1 MTSFKP
7 LRVWPGA
14 VFGALAGL
22 LFFVLP
28 AVSSDAGMIGLIG
41 GLASALAVFV
51 WWLLFSRAPWPE
63 RLGVIALMVLAVAVT
78 YRLVDASIAGGAM
91 GYMLTFFSMPAL
103 AVALGAAVLLSRH
116 ASTAARRASLGIGVA
131 LACAFFIILRTDG
144 MLNGSPQLHW
154 RWTPT
159 AEELLLAKSENALPA
174 APVAPAAAPAT
185 PAASDP
191 APAPAAAV
199 PVAASTSSESASAPE
214 WPGFRGPLRD
224 GVVRNLRIATDWSSS
239 PPVEVWKRAVGPGW
253 SSFAVLGD
261 LLYTQEQRGNDEVV
275 AAYSVSTGKA
285 VWAHKNPVRFYES
298 NGGAGP
304 RGTPTLAGGRVYT
317 FGATGILN
325 SLDARTGAVL
335 WSSNVARDTDTKV
348 PGWGFSSSPLVAEGV
363 VVVAAAGNLAGY
375 DAATGRRRW
384 TGPRH
389 GGSYS
394 SPQLV
399 TIDGVP
405 QVVMM
410 SSAGTTS
417 VAPATGEVLWE
428 HAWEG
433 GAIVQP
439 GVLPDGGLLINTIA
453 ATGGLGIRRLNV
465 AHASGAWR
473 ADERWT
479 STGLKP
485 YFNDF
490 VVHKG
495 YAYGFDGNIL
505 ACINLEDGKRVWQ
518 GGRYGNGQLVL
529 LPEQELLL
537 VLSEEGELALVGA
550 KPDSFSELARMPAI
564 EGKTW
569 NHPAIVRDVLLVRNG
584 EQMAAFRL
592 PIAR

>member
-1 MTSFKP
+1 MSSFKP

-28 AVSSDAGMIGLIG
+28 AVSSSAGMIGAIG

-51 WWLLFSRAPWPE
+51 WWLFFSRAAWSE
-63 RLGVIALMVLAVAVT
+63 RLGIVALMVVAVAVT
-78 YRLVDASIAGGAM
+78 YRLVDPSIAGGAM
-91 GYMLTFFSMPAL
+91 GYMLTLFSLPAL
-103 AVALGAAVLLSRH
+103 AAGLGVAVFLSRH
-116 ASTAARRASLGIGVA
+116 ATASTRRASIVIGVA
-131 LACAFFIILRTDG
+131 MACGYFTTLRTDG
-144 MLNGSPQLHW
+144 MWNGSPQLHW

-174 APVAPAAAPAT
+174 APAAATAT
-185 PAASDP
+185 AAASDP
-191 APAPAAAV
+191 AALAAV
-199 PVAASTSSESASAPE
+199 PAPVAPSPPVETATPAE
-214 WPGFRGPLRD
+214 WPGFRGPSRD
-224 GVVRNLRIATDWSSS
+224 GVVRNVRIATDWAQS
-239 PPVEVWKRAVGPGW
+239 PPMVVWKRAIGPGW
-253 SSFAVLGD
+253 SSFAVQGD

-275 AAYSVSTGKA
+275 AAYSVATGRP
-285 VWAHKNPVRFYES
+285 VWAHRDPVRFYES

-304 RGTPTLAGGRVYT
+304 RGTPTLAGGRVYA

-325 SLDARTGAVL
+325 ALDARTGAVL

-375 DAATGRRRW
+375 DAATGKHRW

-399 TIDGVP
+399 TIDGVT

-428 HAWEG
+428 HVWEG

-439 GVLPDGGLLINTIA
+439 AVLPDGGLLINTIA
-453 ATGGLGIRRLNV
+453 ATGGLGVRRLNV

-495 YAYGFDGNIL
+495 HAFGFDGNIL
-505 ACINLEDGKRVWQ
+505 ACINLEDGKRVWK

-529 LPEQELLL
+529 LAEQDLLL
-537 VLSEEGELALVGA
+537 VLSEEGELALVSA
-550 KPDSFSELARMPAI
+550 KADSFAELARMPAI

-569 NHPAIVRDVLLVRNG
+569 NHPAIVRDILLVRNG

>member
-1 MTSFKP
+1 MSSFKP
-7 LRVWPGA
+7 LRVWPGV

-63 RLGVIALMVLAVAVT
+63 RLGVVALMVVAVTVT

-91 GYMLTFFSMPAL
+91 GFMLTFFSMPAM
-103 AVALGAAVLLSRH
+103 AVALGMAVFLSRH
-116 ASTAARRASLGIGVA
+116 APASTRRASLVLGVA
-131 LACAFFIILRTDG
+131 MACGFFTILRTDG
-144 MLNGSPQLHW
+144 MWNGSPQLHW

-159 AEELLLAKSENALPA
+159 SEEVLLAASENALPA
-174 APVAPAAAPAT
+174 APVAPTAAPAIAASSDPAAAATPAPVALSTPAEPAT
-185 PAASDP
+185 PA
-191 APAPAAAV
+191 
-199 PVAASTSSESASAPE
+199 E
-214 WPGFRGPLRD
+214 WPGFRGPSRD
-224 GVVRNLRIATDWSSS
+224 GVVRNVRIASDWASS
-239 PPVEVWKRAVGPGW
+239 PPVLVWKRAVGPGW
-253 SSFAVLGD
+253 SSFAVQGD

-275 AAYSVSTGKA
+275 AAYSVATGKP
-285 VWAHKNPVRFYES
+285 VWGHKDQVRFYES

-304 RGTPTLAGGRVYT
+304 RGTPTLAGGRVYA

-325 SLDARTGAVL
+325 ALDARTGVVL

-348 PGWGFSSSPLVAEGV
+348 PVWGFSSSPLVAEGV

-375 DAATGRRRW
+375 DAATGKHRW

-394 SPQLV
+394 SPQLA

-410 SSAGTTS
+410 SAAGTTS
-417 VAPATGEVLWE
+417 VSPATGDVLWE

-495 YAYGFDGNIL
+495 HAYGFDGNIL
-505 ACINLEDGKRVWQ
+505 ACINLEDGKRVWK

-529 LPEQELLL
+529 LPEQDLLL
-537 VLSEEGELALVGA
+537 VLSEEGELALVSA
-550 KPDSFSELARMPAI
+550 KADSFTELARMPAI

-592 PIAR
+592 PKAR

>member
-1 MTSFKP
+1 MSSFNP

-14 VFGALAGL
+14 LFGALAGL
-22 LFFVLP
+22 LFYVLP
-28 AVSSDAGMIGLIG
+28 AVFPGAGMIGLIG
-41 GLASALAVFV
+41 GLASALAVLV
-51 WWLLFSRAPWPE
+51 WWLFLSRAPWSE
-63 RLGVIALMVLAVAVT
+63 RLGVLALMALAVTVT

-91 GYMLTFFSMPAL
+91 GFMLTFFSLPAM
-103 AVALGAAVLLSRH
+103 AAALGAAVFLTRH
-116 ASTAARRASLGIGVA
+116 APASTRRASLVAGVV
-131 LACAFFIILRTDG
+131 LACGFFTMLRTDG
-144 MLNGSPQLHW
+144 MLDGRPQLKW
-154 RWTPT
+154 RWIPT
-159 AEELLLAKSENALPA
+159 AEETLLAKPDEALPA
-174 APVAPAAAPAT
+174 APAPASVTAAPSEPAASVVTSAPVAAPASAAAAT
-185 PAASDP
+185 PA
-191 APAPAAAV
+191 
-199 PVAASTSSESASAPE
+199 E
-214 WPGFRGPLRD
+214 WPGFRGPSRD
-224 GVVRNLRIATDWSSS
+224 GVVRNVRIATDWSSS
-239 PPVEVWKRAVGPGW
+239 PPVVVWKRAIGPGW
-253 SSFAVLGD
+253 SSFAVQGD
-261 LLYTQEQRGNDEVV
+261 LLYTQEQRGNEEVV
-275 AAYSVSTGKA
+275 AAYAVATGKP
-285 VWAHKNPVRFYES
+285 VWAHRDPVRFYES

-304 RGTPTLAGGRVYT
+304 RGTPTLAGGRVYA

-325 SLDARTGAVL
+325 ALDARTGARL

-348 PGWGFSSSPLVAEGV
+348 PGWGFSSSPLLADGI

-375 DAATGRRRW
+375 DAATGKHRW

-394 SPQLV
+394 SPQLM
-399 TIDGVP
+399 TIDGVT

-439 GVLPDGGLLINTIA
+439 AVLPDGGLLINTIA
-453 ATGGLGIRRLNV
+453 ATGGLGVRRLTV
-465 AHASGAWR
+465 AHASGGWR

-495 YAYGFDGNIL
+495 HAFGFDGNIL
-505 ACINLEDGKRVWQ
+505 ACINLEDGKRVWK

-529 LPEQELLL
+529 LPEQDLLL

-550 KPDSFSELARMPAI
+550 KSDSFTELARMPALD
-564 EGKTW
+564 GKTW
-569 NHPAIVRDVLLVRNG
+569 NHPAIVRDILLVRNG

>member
-1 MTSFKP
+1 MDSLKP

-22 LFFVLP
+22 LFFALP
-28 AVSSDAGMIGLIG
+28 AVSSGAAMIGLAG
-41 GLASALAVFV
+41 GLLSALVVLV
-51 WWLLFSRAPWPE
+51 WWLFFSRAPWVE

-78 YRLVDASIAGGAM
+78 YRLVDESIAGGAM
-91 GYMLTFFSMPAL
+91 GFMLMFFSLPVL
-103 AVALGAAVLLSRH
+103 AVALGAAVFLSRH
-116 ASTAARRASLGIGVA
+116 GTSITRRALIVVGVV
-131 LACAFFIILRTDG
+131 LACGYFTTIRTDG
-144 MLNGSPQLHW
+144 MWDGRPQLQW

-159 AEELLLAKSENALPA
+159 AEEQLLAKAEDALP
-174 APVAPAAAPAT
+174 APVAPATAPV
-185 PAASDP
+185 
-191 APAPAAAV
+191 AAV
-199 PVAASTSSESASAPE
+199 PSATEPAAVSPAAVATPTSAEAPTSAE
-214 WPGFRGPLRD
+214 WPGFRGPSRD
-224 GVVRNLRIATDWSSS
+224 GVVHDMRIATDWSLS
-239 PPVEVWKRAVGPGW
+239 PPVLVWKRAVGPGW
-253 SSFAVLGD
+253 SSFAVQGD
-261 LLYTQEQRGNDEVV
+261 VLYTQEQRGNDEVV
-275 AAYSVSTGKA
+275 AAYSVSTGKPI
-285 VWAHKNPVRFYES
+285 WAHRDPVRFYES

-304 RGTPTLAGGRVYT
+304 RGTPTLAGGRVYA

-325 SLDARTGAVL
+325 ALDPRTGARL
-335 WSSNVARDTDTKV
+335 WSNNVARDTDTKV
-348 PGWGFSSSPLVAEGV
+348 PGWGFSSSPLVADGV
-363 VVVAAAGNLAGY
+363 VIVAAAGNLAGY
-375 DAATGRRRW
+375 DAVTGKQRW

-394 SPQLV
+394 SPQMLTV
-399 TIDGVP
+399 DGVL

-439 GVLPDGGLLINTIA
+439 AVLPDGGLLVNTIA
-453 ATGGLGIRRLNV
+453 ATGGLGVRRLNV
-465 AHASGAWR
+465 AHTSGSWH

-495 YAYGFDGNIL
+495 YAFGFDGNIL
-505 ACINLEDGKRVWQ
+505 ACINLEDGKRVWK

-529 LPEQELLL
+529 LPDQDLLL

-550 KPDSFSELARMPAI
+550 TPTSFAEIARMPAI
-564 EGKTW
+564 DGKPW
-569 NHPAIVRDVLLVRNG
+569 NHPAIVHDLLLVRNG
-584 EQMAAFRL
+584 EQMAAYRL
-592 PIAR
+592 PKPR

>member
-1 MTSFKP
+1 MSSFKP

-28 AVSSDAGMIGLIG
+28 AVSSDAGMIGLAG
-41 GLASALAVFV
+41 GLVCALAVFV

-63 RLGVIALMVLAVAVT
+63 RLGVTALMVVAVAVT

-91 GYMLTFFSMPAL
+91 GFMLAFFSLPAL
-103 AVALGAAVLLSRH
+103 AAALGVAVFLSRH
-116 ASTAARRASLGIGVA
+116 ATRSTRRAAVVAGVA
-131 LACAFFIILRTDG
+131 MACGFFTMLRTDG
-144 MLNGSPQLHW
+144 MWNGTPQLHW

-159 AEELLLAKSENALPA
+159 AEELLLAKAENALPA
-174 APVAPAAAPAT
+174 APATAPAT
-185 PAASDP
+185 AAASDP
-191 APAPAAAV
+191 ATLAAAPAAVAPSM
-199 PVAASTSSESASAPE
+199 PVEAATPAE
-214 WPGFRGPLRD
+214 WPGFRGPSRD
-224 GVVRNLRIATDWSSS
+224 GVVRNVRIATDWAQS
-239 PPVEVWKRAVGPGW
+239 PPVVVWKRDIGPGW
-253 SSFAVLGD
+253 SSFAVQGD

-275 AAYSVSTGKA
+275 AAYSVATGKP
-285 VWAHKNPVRFYES
+285 VWAHKDTARFYES

-304 RGTPTLAGGRVYT
+304 RGTPTLSGGRVYA
-317 FGATGILN
+317 FGATGVLN
-325 SLDARTGAVL
+325 ALDARTGARL
-335 WSSNVARDTDTKV
+335 WSNNVARDTDTKV
-348 PGWGFSSSPLVAEGV
+348 PGWGFSSSPIVAEGV
-363 VVVAAAGNLAGY
+363 VIVAAAGNLAGY
-375 DAATGRRRW
+375 DAATGKQRW

-439 GVLPDGGLLINTIA
+439 AVLPDGGLLINTIA
-453 ATGGLGIRRLNV
+453 ATGGLGVRRLNV
-465 AHASGAWR
+465 AHASGGWR

-495 YAYGFDGNIL
+495 HAYGFDGNIL
-505 ACINLEDGKRVWQ
+505 ACINLEDGKRVWK

-529 LPEQELLL
+529 LPEQDLLL
-537 VLSEEGELALVGA
+537 VLSEEGELALVSA
-550 KPDSFSELARMPAI
+550 KADSFSELARMPAI
-564 EGKTW
+564 DGKTW
-569 NHPAIVRDVLLVRNG
+569 NHPAIVRDILLVRNG

>member
-1 MTSFKP
+1 MDSFKP

-28 AVSSDAGMIGLIG
+28 AVSSDAGMIGLAG
-41 GLASALAVFV
+41 GLVCALAVFV

-63 RLGVIALMVLAVAVT
+63 RLGVTALMVVAVAVT

-91 GYMLTFFSMPAL
+91 GFMLAFFSLPAL
-103 AVALGAAVLLSRH
+103 AAALGVAVFLSRH
-116 ASTAARRASLGIGVA
+116 ATRSTRRAAVVAGVA
-131 LACAFFIILRTDG
+131 MACGFFTMLRTDG
-144 MLNGSPQLHW
+144 MWNGTPQLHW

-159 AEELLLAKSENALPA
+159 AEELLLAKAENALPA
-174 APVAPAAAPAT
+174 APATAPAT
-185 PAASDP
+185 AAASDP
-191 APAPAAAV
+191 ATLAAAPAAVAPSM
-199 PVAASTSSESASAPE
+199 PVEAATPAE
-214 WPGFRGPLRD
+214 WPGFRGPSRD
-224 GVVRNLRIATDWSSS
+224 GVVRNVRIATDWAQS
-239 PPVEVWKRAVGPGW
+239 PPVVVWKRDIGPGW
-253 SSFAVLGD
+253 SSFAVQGD

-275 AAYSVSTGKA
+275 AAYSVATGKP
-285 VWAHKNPVRFYES
+285 VWAHKDTARFYES

-304 RGTPTLAGGRVYT
+304 RGTPTLSGGRVYA
-317 FGATGILN
+317 FGATGVLN
-325 SLDARTGAVL
+325 ALDARTGARL
-335 WSSNVARDTDTKV
+335 WSNNVARDTDTKV
-348 PGWGFSSSPLVAEGV
+348 PGWGFSSSPIVAEGV
-363 VVVAAAGNLAGY
+363 VIVAAAGNLAGY
-375 DAATGRRRW
+375 DAATGKQRW

-439 GVLPDGGLLINTIA
+439 AVLPDGGLLINTIA
-453 ATGGLGIRRLNV
+453 ATGGLGVRRLNV
-465 AHASGAWR
+465 AHASGGWR

-495 YAYGFDGNIL
+495 HAYGFDGNIL
-505 ACINLEDGKRVWQ
+505 ACINLEDGKRVWK

-529 LPEQELLL
+529 LPEQDLLL
-537 VLSEEGELALVGA
+537 VLSEEGELALVSA
-550 KPDSFSELARMPAI
+550 KADSFSELARMPAI
-564 EGKTW
+564 DGKTW
-569 NHPAIVRDVLLVRNG
+569 NHPAIVRDILLVRNG

>member
-1 MTSFKP
+1 MSSSKP

-14 VFGALAGL
+14 VFGTLAGV

-28 AVSSDAGMIGLIG
+28 AVSADAGMIGLAG
-41 GLASALAVFV
+41 GLLSALAVLV
-51 WWLLFSRAPWPE
+51 WWLFFSRAPWPE
-63 RLGVIALMVLAVAVT
+63 RLGIIVLVALAVTVT

-91 GYMLTFFSMPAL
+91 GFMLTFFSLPAMAA
-103 AVALGAAVLLSRH
+103 AVGAAVFLTRH
-116 ASTAARRASLGIGVA
+116 APSSTRRASLVIGVVV
-131 LACAFFIILRTDG
+131 ACGFFAMLRTDG
-144 MLNGSPQLHW
+144 MLDGRPQLRW

-159 AEELLLAKSENALPA
+159 PEERLLAKAEEALPA
-174 APVAPAAAPAT
+174 APVAPPAAPVTPAAPDPATSVATSTPPTAAVSAETAT
-185 PAASDP
+185 PA
-191 APAPAAAV
+191 
-199 PVAASTSSESASAPE
+199 E
-214 WPGFRGPLRD
+214 WPGFRGPSRD
-224 GVVRNLRIATDWSSS
+224 GVVRNVRIATDWSSS
-239 PPVEVWKRAVGPGW
+239 PPVLLWKRAIGPGW
-253 SSFAVLGD
+253 SSFAVQGD
-261 LLYTQEQRGNDEVV
+261 LLYTQEQRGNEEVV
-275 AAYSVSTGKA
+275 AAYSVATGKPI
-285 VWAHKNPVRFYES
+285 WAHRDAVRFYES

-304 RGTPTLAGGRVYT
+304 RGTPTLSGGRVYA

-325 SLDARTGAVL
+325 ALDARTGARL
-335 WSSNVARDTDTKV
+335 WSGNVARDTDTKV
-348 PGWGFSSSPLVAEGV
+348 PGWGFSSSPIVAEGV

-375 DAATGRRRW
+375 DAATGRHRW

-399 TIDGVP
+399 TIDGVT

-439 GVLPDGGLLINTIA
+439 AVLPDGGLLINTIA
-453 ATGGLGIRRLNV
+453 ATGGLGVRRLNV
-465 AHASGAWR
+465 AHASGGWR

-495 YAYGFDGNIL
+495 HAFGFDGNIL
-505 ACINLEDGKRVWQ
+505 ACINLEDGKRVWK

-529 LPEQELLL
+529 LPEQDLLL
-537 VLSEEGELALVGA
+537 VLSEEGELALVSA
-550 KPDSFSELARMPAI
+550 KADAFAELARMPAI
-564 EGKTW
+564 DGKTW